1 MVLPVQVDIEMVF
14 FVREEIDRSISKWKA
29 QKELFELLRT
39 SLTNKTLQQNSLF
52 GFNRFHPP
60 EGNYTWV
67 DRSDWARLWGHWGP
81 GFLRYMDGKRI
92 FKFERRFLLR
102 VTFDI
107 WKLDRFNFHQSVADG
122 TAVVIFP
129 PYPYLDDRN
138 IQRSRQFRIYVRAQA
153 IDFVKS
159 LEDRWI
165 EGEVLTIN
173 LFDGSQ
179 FRWERYLEQLRWGR
193 TMLMGGVTSIFLVWV
208 AGTSRGNYNCG
219 GFYVKYGVYGTEN
232 VIFPK
237 HNCTCEDAVHFICWD
252 L

>member
-1 MVLPVQVDIEMVF
+1 
-14 FVREEIDRSISKWKA
+14 
-29 QKELFELLRT
+29 
-39 SLTNKTLQQNSLF
+39 
-52 GFNRFHPP
+52 
-60 EGNYTWV
+60 
-67 DRSDWARLWGHWGP
+67 
-81 GFLRYMDGKRI
+81 MDGKRI

-138 IQRSRQFRIYVRAQA
+138 IQRSRQFRIYVAAQA

-179 FRWERYLEQLRWGR
+179 FGWERYLEQLLCGR

-237 HNCTCEDAVHFICWD
+237 HNCTCEDAVPFICWD